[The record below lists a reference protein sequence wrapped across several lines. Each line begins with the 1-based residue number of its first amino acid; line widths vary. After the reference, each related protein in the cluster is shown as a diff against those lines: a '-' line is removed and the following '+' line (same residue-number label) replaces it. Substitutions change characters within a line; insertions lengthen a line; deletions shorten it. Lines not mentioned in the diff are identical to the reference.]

1 MSGLFLS
8 FGAGPNPARGL
19 FRDDWFLIFSTL
31 GKVVVGLTI
40 EQAAMATGVAADCH
54 DNAVLRRVDD
64 VVRSKVRS
72 AFDVGVFI
80 VEPKQASN

>member
-1 MSGLFLS
+1 M
-8 FGAGPNPARGL
+8 
-19 FRDDWFLIFSTL
+19 
-31 GKVVVGLTI
+31 GLTI

-54 DNAVLRRVDD
+54 DNAFLRRVDD
-64 VVRSKVRS
+64 VVRS